1 MKKIIAPFGLDWRRA
16 LELPLLR
23 HELFYKFLLISP
35 SYWIAHQIRKGK
47 LKKSDIRNV
56 PKDIDRVLEIYDL
69 VGDIYVTTFDRWWSV
84 CGRYIFDLHLK
95 KESLSVLIN
104 LKSSD
109 SEIITELQKLLK
121 EIRSRKNSQNK
132 INFVKTKMRDQML
145 QDRLQVVNIKAMHA
159 RFSVDE
165 PKRDQNWKI
174 YLWLR
179 AYKDGNIERIFS
191 GKGLN
196 VNSKILAKNE
206 QRRHYYGMAISR
218 YLQESLNFAENAA
231 RGIFPSKSPVNQSKF
246 DYQHVLKV
254 TNNSHLTTIKQ
265 DNNYNAN
272 SGLLTRSQF
281 NKTRKKLIT
290 KNKVTEKITIEAK
303 KIIKNRLVRK
313 NNVFF

>member
-1 MKKIIAPFGLDWRRA
+1 
-16 LELPLLR
+16 
-23 HELFYKFLLISP
+23 
-35 SYWIAHQIRKGK
+35 
-47 LKKSDIRNV
+47 
-56 PKDIDRVLEIYDL
+56 
-69 VGDIYVTTFDRWWSV
+69 
-84 CGRYIFDLHLK
+84 
-95 KESLSVLIN
+95 
-104 LKSSD
+104 
-109 SEIITELQKLLK
+109 
-121 EIRSRKNSQNK
+121 
-132 INFVKTKMRDQML
+132 MRDQML